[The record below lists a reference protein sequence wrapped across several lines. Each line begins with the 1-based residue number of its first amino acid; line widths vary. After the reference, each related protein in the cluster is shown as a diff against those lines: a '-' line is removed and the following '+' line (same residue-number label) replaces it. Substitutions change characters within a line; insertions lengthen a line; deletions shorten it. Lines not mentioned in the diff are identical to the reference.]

1 MRQVPREG
9 YRRRPDLRPRGP
21 LPNASELSVLAP
33 PDCTLRTKYLQD
45 TPQRW
50 ARPCKPVGRQLEFEI
65 LHPTLLTISIVGA
78 GVLNIARIR
87 RIGP

>member
-21 LPNASELSVLAP
+21 QPNASELSALAH
-33 PDCTLRTKYLQD
+33 PDCTLHTKYLQD
-45 TPQRW
+45 KPRRW
-50 ARPCKPVGRQLEFEI
+50 ALPCKPVGMQLEFEI
-65 LHPTLLTISIVGA
+65 LHPTLLTISIAGA